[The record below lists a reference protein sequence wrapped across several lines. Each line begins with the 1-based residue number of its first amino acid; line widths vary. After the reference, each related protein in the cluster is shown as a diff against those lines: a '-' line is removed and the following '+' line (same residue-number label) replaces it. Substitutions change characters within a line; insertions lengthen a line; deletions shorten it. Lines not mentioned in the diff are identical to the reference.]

1 MNPDSVTELK
11 QLWLM
16 DRNQAANHIK
26 QTTTHEDS
34 VSDKSG
40 LQWLTAAQI
49 GQLEACQPRTKTA
62 FLTRVVTTAQI
73 GQPEACQ
80 PRTKTASLTRVV
92 SSGSPLRRSASSKPA
107 SHARRQRF

>member
-49 GQLEACQPRTKTA
+49 DQLEACQ
-62 FLTRVVTTAQI
+62 F
-73 GQPEACQ
+73 
-80 PRTKTASLTRVV
+80 
-92 SSGSPLRRSASSKPA
+92 
-107 SHARRQRF
+107 

>member
-62 FLTRVVTTAQI
+62 FLKRVVTTAQM
-73 GQPEACQ
+73 GSHEDSVSDKSGLHVAHRCADRPA
-80 PRTKTASLTRVV
+80 RSLPVLIV
-92 SSGSPLRRSASSKPA
+92 QA
-107 SHARRQRF
+107 